1 MLTQPSASVMK
12 PYVDVG
18 SFKDDDN
25 LHMIDIMLQSGVSVE
40 YMDAR
45 FNKKMGITSWFGH
58 AYGQDKH
65 RPNNKVISQ
74 CRKIFR

>member
-1 MLTQPSASVMK
+1 
-12 PYVDVG
+12 
-18 SFKDDDN
+18 
-25 LHMIDIMLQSGVSVE
+25 MIDIMLQSGVAVE

-45 FNKKMGITSWFGH
+45 FNKKMGIASWFGH

-65 RPNNKVISQ
+65 KPNNKVISQ